1 MVVVVVVVVVG
12 TSIRN
17 TKQGHHARYVV
28 DILICGASKAIQS
41 SCARNRC
48 TTDLRWYRWNR

>member
-1 MVVVVVVVVVG
+1 MVVVVVVVG
-12 TSIRN
+12 GGSTSIRN

-48 TTDLRWYRWNR
+48 TTDLRW

>member
-1 MVVVVVVVVVG
+1 MVVVVVVVG
-12 TSIRN
+12 GGSTSIRN

-48 TTDLRWYRWNR
+48 TT